1 MLNNSSTEGE
11 EEDDEDEE
19 NVMYEWYCATSYK
32 KKNEKKLTSCTSF
45 LQIQVSLC
53 LEFFVFH
60 SILTFSDEY
69 LVQGMCI
76 HFKFVFPVPAS

>member
-1 MLNNSSTEGE
+1 MMKMKKMSCMNDTVLQ
-11 EEDDEDEE
+11 
-19 NVMYEWYCATSYK
+19 AI

-53 LEFFVFH
+53 LEFFVSH
-60 SILTFSDEY
+60 SIFTFPDEY

>member
-1 MLNNSSTEGE
+1 MMKMKKMSCMNDTVLQ
-11 EEDDEDEE
+11 
-19 NVMYEWYCATSYK
+19 AI
-32 KKNEKKLTSCTSF
+32 KKNEKKLTSCTSC

-60 SILTFSDEY
+60 SIFTFSDEY

>member
-32 KKNEKKLTSCTSF
+32 KNEKKLTSCTSF

-53 LEFFVFH
+53 LEFFVSH
-60 SILTFSDEY
+60 SIFTFPDEY